1 MAKVDSAAFLSR
13 LERLYSHW
21 EVRLRRWAIF
31 GVGFRSKC
39 ILEKLAYCNCEICR
53 GHVISLLP

>member
-1 MAKVDSAAFLSR
+1 MAKVDSAAFVSR

-31 GVGFRSKC
+31 GVEFCSERY
-39 ILEKLAYCNCEICR
+39 LEKLAPCNCEICMMT
-53 GHVISLLP
+53 

>member
-31 GVGFRSKC
+31 GVGFRSERHSREAVAARSAG
-39 ILEKLAYCNCEICR
+39 IT
-53 GHVISLLP
+53 